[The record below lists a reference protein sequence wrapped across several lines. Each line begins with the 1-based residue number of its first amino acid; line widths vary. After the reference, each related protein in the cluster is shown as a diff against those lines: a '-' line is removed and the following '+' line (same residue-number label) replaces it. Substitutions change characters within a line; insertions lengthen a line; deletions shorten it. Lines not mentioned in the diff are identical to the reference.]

1 MKKPEILGANLI
13 ACAIA
18 CGPAAAVWVSAGAAA
33 KTGGMVAVAMLLFA
47 EFFWLEEW
55 LRKFC
60 RHPDFLYVS
69 G

>member
-33 KTGGMVAVAMLLFA
+33 KTGGMVAVAAICNAPVCGILLA
-47 EFFWLEEW
+47 GGM
-55 LRKFC
+55 
-60 RHPDFLYVS
+60 S
-69 G
+69 S